1 MNLGDPFTQWLR
13 PSVCRALGPVKGKQI
28 CHGIQER
35 PTVGRGWWD
44 RVPRGSHSGSQ
55 GGRAHDMSPPAG
67 AGRASGETGMEA
79 RGAQRSRDPAVGLE
93 QEVQGDCNLEKQER
107 ESREAAGRD
116 GGIT

>member
-1 MNLGDPFTQWLR
+1 MGSRN
-13 PSVCRALGPVKGKQI
+13 GPLWEEAGGTGCQ
-28 CHGIQER
+28 G
-35 PTVGRGWWD
+35 
-44 RVPRGSHSGSQ
+44 GSHSGSQ

-93 QEVQGDCNLEKQER
+93 QEVQGTTWKQER
-107 ESREAAGRD
+107 EKAGRRRGRD